1 MTGPFSLYQLLV
13 PLFSLLMI
21 AKAISRF
28 LRQEQTGRELFAW
41 LLIWTGISVIALF
54 PSSTVILFAQ
64 ITGVKSGVNAL
75 IFFGLVLLAY
85 GFLQLFI
92 MLENN
97 EKKLT
102 DLVRKIALK
111 RLQEHEDRHHRR

>member
-1 MTGPFSLYQLLV
+1 MINNFSVYQLLV
-13 PLFSLLMI
+13 PLLSLLMVT
-21 AKAISRF
+21 KAVSRF
-28 LRQEQTGRELFAW
+28 LRHEQTGRELFVW
-41 LLIWTGISVIALF
+41 LILWIGISLVALF
-54 PSSTVILFAQ
+54 PANTVLLFAQ

-102 DLVRKIALK
+102 DLVRKIALQP
-111 RLQEHEDRHHRR
+111 LQKHEDRHHR

>member
-1 MTGPFSLYQLLV
+1 
-13 PLFSLLMI
+13 MI
-21 AKAISRF
+21 AKAVSRF
-28 LRQEQTGRELFAW
+28 LRREQTGRELIVW
-41 LLIWTGISVIALF
+41 LLLWSGISFIALF
-54 PSSTVILFAQ
+54 PNNTVLLFAQ
-64 ITGVKSGVNAL
+64 LTGVKSGVNAL

-97 EKKLT
+97 ERKMT

-111 RLQEHEDRHHRR
+111 QLQDHENSHYRR